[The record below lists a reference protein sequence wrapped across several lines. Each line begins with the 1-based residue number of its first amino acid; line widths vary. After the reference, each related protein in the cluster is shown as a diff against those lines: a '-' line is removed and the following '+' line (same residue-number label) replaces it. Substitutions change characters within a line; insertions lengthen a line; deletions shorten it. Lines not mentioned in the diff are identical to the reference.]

1 MYPAVSIGAGR
12 VALTT
17 AVFREVIPIM
27 VFTYKH
33 LGYFV
38 LTSHDWAEISVPP
51 FFLAILVGCPAV
63 SNARGVYF
71 SCRIHYAMNFL
82 AHSSLRGANSLL
94 PLMALCQDV
103 LVFLKVLA
111 AGVSF
116 CGSIVLSL
124 ALHVLGYL
132 RYGRRSVCPHRASV
146 CAAGFLCRRRQLADG
161 KDGARLTDEFEA
173 VVTIRGLPYGE
184 ALPQGR

>member
-1 MYPAVSIGAGR
+1 
-12 VALTT
+12 
-17 AVFREVIPIM
+17 M
-27 VFTYKH
+27 VFTYEH

-38 LTSHDWAEISVPP
+38 LTSHDSAEISVPP
-51 FFLAILVGCPAV
+51 FFLAIRVGCPGV

-71 SCRIHYAMNFL
+71 SCRLHYAVN
-82 AHSSLRGANSLL
+82 AHSSLRAANSLL

-103 LVFLKVLA
+103 LVFLKVPA

-116 CGSIVLSL
+116 CGGYSSITCTAWCSVTCAVAL
-124 ALHVLGYL
+124 ALFV
-132 RYGRRSVCPHRASV
+132 PHRASV
-146 CAAGFLCRRRQLADG
+146 RAAGFPCRRRQLADG